1 MKPTFPTPWRRLA
14 RREFLAVGLTTFSG
28 CAGSLI
34 RGQNP
39 EIDELTGSVEV
50 EEEQRPTTI
59 GDITTPW
66 GTRGMKVESIALV
79 TGLAGTG
86 SDPSPGPQR
95 QLLLDEMQ
103 ARNVESPNQLLASP
117 TTSLVLVRA
126 ILPPCVKKEDRVDV
140 QVQIPSRS
148 ETTSLR
154 GGWLLQCRMREME
167 ALGGQIRQGQV
178 NALSEGHL
186 LVEAA
191 FQNKSS
197 KLLETRAIIP
207 GGAISHLNRT
217 MGLSVREENHSIQT
231 ATLVATAINN
241 RFHMTDA
248 VGGKSVVAT
257 AKRDSFIELQLH
269 PRYEQNLGR
278 YIRIIQNIVM
288 RESPRERIA
297 RLEVL
302 RRKLHEPASTERAA
316 WQLEAIG
323 KEAIPVLKTGLESP
337 DKEVRFN
344 AAEALA
350 YLNVPE
356 ATRPLGEAAKESS
369 AFRWAALTALGGMG
383 PDAFDTLSDL
393 LHVPSVETR
402 YGAFRALSQRRQ
414 VSPLVRGVVL
424 GEDEFSFHVVQSL
437 AEPVVHFSRSR
448 RPELVLFGADQRLKP
463 PSYLFVNKRILIKGT
478 EDGRLKIVRFEPGQE
493 NREEVCSTELAQV
506 VPAAV
511 RMGASYLD
519 LLAAFRTAKQ
529 EGFLDSRV
537 MVEALPRPGRMH
549 QRKEDDGKDAV
560 GSEDGQTPDMD
571 ETEASR
577 DAVDSLTKPDIFA
590 RDRKSVQDIDFNKD
604 ESSAWDRFL
613 SRWFGITT
621 E

>member
-1 MKPTFPTPWRRLA
+1 MKPKFPTGWRRLA
-14 RREFLAVGLTTFSG
+14 RREFLAVGLTTLSG

-39 EIDELTGSVEV
+39 EVDELTGSVEV
-50 EEEQRPTTI
+50 EEERRPDTI
-59 GDITTPW
+59 GDITSPW
-66 GTRGMKVESIALV
+66 GTRGMKVEAIALV

-103 ARNVESPNQLLASP
+103 GRNIESPNQLLASP

-167 ALGGQIRQGQV
+167 ALGGQIRQGQI

-231 ATLVATAINN
+231 ATLVAAAVNN

-288 RESPRERIA
+288 RETPRERLA

-323 KEAIPVLKTGLESP
+323 KEAIPVLKTGLESA

-356 ATRPLGEAAKESS
+356 AARPLGEAAKDSS

-383 PDAFDTLSDL
+383 PDAFDVLSDL

-424 GEDEFSFHVVQSL
+424 GDEEFSFHVVQSL

-478 EDGRLKIVRFEPGQE
+478 DDGKLKVVRFEPGQE
-493 NREEVCSTELAQV
+493 NREEICSTELAQLI
-506 VPAAV
+506 PIAV

-529 EGFLDSRV
+529 EGYLDSRV

-549 QRKEDDGKDAV
+549 QRPEDESA
-560 GSEDGQTPDMD
+560 
-571 ETEASR
+571 EASEGEDNSSKNEGTTETSR
-577 DAVDSLTKPDIFA
+577 DSVDSLTNPDIFA

-604 ESSAWDRFL
+604 ESNAWDRFL

>member
-1 MKPTFPTPWRRLA
+1 M
-14 RREFLAVGLTTFSG
+14 
-28 CAGSLI
+28 
-34 RGQNP
+34 
-39 EIDELTGSVEV
+39 
-50 EEEQRPTTI
+50 
-59 GDITTPW
+59 
-66 GTRGMKVESIALV
+66 
-79 TGLAGTG
+79 
-86 SDPSPGPQR
+86 
-95 QLLLDEMQ
+95 
-103 ARNVESPNQLLASP
+103 
-117 TTSLVLVRA
+117 
-126 ILPPCVKKEDRVDV
+126 
-140 QVQIPSRS
+140 
-148 ETTSLR
+148 
-154 GGWLLQCRMREME
+154 
-167 ALGGQIRQGQV
+167 
-178 NALSEGHL
+178 
-186 LVEAA
+186 
-191 FQNKSS
+191 
-197 KLLETRAIIP
+197 
-207 GGAISHLNRT
+207 
-217 MGLSVREENHSIQT
+217 
-231 ATLVATAINN
+231 
-241 RFHMTDA
+241 
-248 VGGKSVVAT
+248 VAT

-288 RESPRERIA
+288 RETPRERLA

-323 KEAIPVLKTGLESP
+323 KEAIPVLKTGLESA

-356 ATRPLGEAAKESS
+356 AARPLGEAAKDSS

-383 PDAFDTLSDL
+383 PDAFDVLSDL

-424 GEDEFSFHVVQSL
+424 GDEEFSFHVVQSL

-478 EDGRLKIVRFEPGQE
+478 DDGKLKVVRFEPGQE
-493 NREEVCSTELAQV
+493 NREEICSTELAQLI
-506 VPAAV
+506 PIAV

-529 EGFLDSRV
+529 EGYLDSRV

-549 QRKEDDGKDAV
+549 QRPEDESA
-560 GSEDGQTPDMD
+560 
-571 ETEASR
+571 EASEGEDNSSKNEGTTETSR
-577 DAVDSLTKPDIFA
+577 DSVDSLTNPDIFA

-604 ESSAWDRFL
+604 ESNAWDRFL